1 VNRLAIVIGSAALLT
16 LIGYGVYQGYANY
29 RSTKDQVKALSKEVQ
44 QTSELAQKESAAASE
59 AKQKAEEAAK
69 NAAAAADGRQ
79 RAEALSKQS
88 DEQRQQAE
96 TMRDQAL
103 TAAQKSAEQTK
114 QAQDEVTKMRQERE
128 QELNNMQEALSKLV
142 ETHRTADGM
151 VMVLPDSS
159 FRFAFDSAELTQKNR
174 ELLSRIA
181 GILLVSKGYGLA
193 VYGYTDDVGTAE
205 YNQTLSERRAQAVDQ
220 YLVHAGVPAGIV
232 SMKGYGK
239 TSPIVKS
246 NTQEARAKNRRV
258 EIAVTDSRIKYAEDA
273 AGALTAK

>member
-44 QTSELAQKESAAASE
+44 ETSELAQKESAAASE

-79 RAEALSKQS
+79 RAEAMSKQS

-96 TMRDQAL
+96 SMRDQAL

-114 QAQDEVTKMRQERE
+114 QAQDEVSKMRQERE

-151 VMVLPDSS
+151 VMILPDST
-159 FRFAFDSAELTQKNR
+159 FRFAFDSADLTQKNR

-193 VYGYTDDVGTAE
+193 VYGYTDDIGTAE
-205 YNQTLSERRAQAVDQ
+205 YNQTLSERRAKAVDQ
-220 YLVHAGVPAGIV
+220 YLVQAGVPAGIV

-239 TSPIVKS
+239 SSPMVKS

>member
-1 VNRLAIVIGSAALLT
+1 VNRLGVVIGSAAILT

-29 RSTKDQVKALSKEVQ
+29 RSTKDQVKALSQEVK

-59 AKQKAEEAAK
+59 AKEKAEEAAK
-69 NAAAAADGRQ
+69 NAASASDARQ

-159 FRFAFDSAELTQKNR
+159 FRFAFDNAELTQKNR

-205 YNQTLSERRAQAVDQ
+205 YNQMLSERRAKAVDQ
-220 YLVHAGVPAGIV
+220 YLVQAGVPAGIV

-258 EIAVTDSRIKYAEDA
+258 EIAVTYSRIKYAEDA
-273 AGALTAK
+273 AGTLTAK